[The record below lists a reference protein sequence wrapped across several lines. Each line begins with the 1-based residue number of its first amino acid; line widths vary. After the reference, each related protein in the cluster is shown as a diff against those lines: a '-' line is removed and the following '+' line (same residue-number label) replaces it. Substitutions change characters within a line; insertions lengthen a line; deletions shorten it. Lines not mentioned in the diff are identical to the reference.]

1 MEYPE
6 ESAREE
12 LKRADHLLFV
22 TLKYT
27 RTADVIKNTIKRL
40 INAFDLQI
48 LKNLEYAKKKR
59 KIKEISLLPRV
70 RCENLIKIMPDHKTK
85 DFINFYF
92 LLRKIE
98 KLDHTAKN
106 EFRKH
111 VTLISMENN
120 QPIMEVTTD
129 ILKDYFNKT
138 AEFIDHME
146 NLMKWQDS

>member
-6 ESAREE
+6 ENAREE

-48 LKNLEYAKKKR
+48 LKTLEYAKKKK

-70 RCENLIKIMPDHKTK
+70 RCEDLMNVMTDHKTK

-92 LLRKIE
+92 LLRRID
-98 KLDHTAKN
+98 KLDHIAKN

-111 VTLISMENN
+111 VTLISVEEG
-120 QPIMEVTTD
+120 QPVLEVTTD

-138 AEFIDHME
+138 TEFVDYLE
-146 NLMKWQDS
+146 GWMK